1 LKRNLDRIPES
12 GLWLKCCWKLCLF
25 NQETKE
31 YFVQPLLYALVLCK
45 EITPDS
51 SIKAIATARASYC
64 QSCYNQIK
72 GGTGLDDYCFTA
84 IKVIGKE
91 FGFSDQLKE
100 IVASVAVQLPSSL
113 NKKARRVDM
122 AHALFDTRV

>member
-1 LKRNLDRIPES
+1 MEIEAQSGSDPRIRSVAEV
-12 GLWLKCCWKLCLF
+12 LLEVMFLF

-64 QSCYNQIK
+64 QCCYNQIK
-72 GGTGLDDYCFTA
+72 GGPA
-84 IKVIGKE
+84 
-91 FGFSDQLKE
+91 
-100 IVASVAVQLPSSL
+100 
-113 NKKARRVDM
+113 
-122 AHALFDTRV
+122 